1 MSVELRIVI
10 PRKLYEEIVK
20 CEKIKGIRKEDLIM
34 MAMIKLLEEL
44 EVK

>member
-1 MSVELRIVI
+1 MSVEIKIVI
-10 PRKLYEEIVK
+10 PRKIYDAMVK